1 MLEQVQYI
9 IQKLIQDQ
17 HVIEA
22 VVVNFPDSVK
32 IRFFSSQP
40 FIDVPSHWNI
50 TVTQLST
57 FYKGGYYEATVKVN

>member
-1 MLEQVQYI
+1 MLEQVQHI

-32 IRFFSSQP
+32 KFDFFSSQP

-50 TVTQLST
+50 TVSQLT
-57 FYKGGYYEATVKVN
+57 FYKGGYYEATVKI